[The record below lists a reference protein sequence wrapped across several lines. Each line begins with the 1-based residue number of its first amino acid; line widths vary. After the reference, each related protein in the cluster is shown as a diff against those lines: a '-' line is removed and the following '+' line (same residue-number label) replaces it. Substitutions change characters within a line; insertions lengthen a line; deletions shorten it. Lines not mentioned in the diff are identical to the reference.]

1 VKIPN
6 KERNAYITL
15 AKSKNK
21 KIFVSTLFFLVFSV
35 SYACSRGNDG
45 KLFLGLAIHLLFCFG
60 IIFKSIQARLGIKE
74 IAFYSLLYL
83 VSAFVG
89 VWVGSELDEMA
100 GMLFVFFPSF
110 SILYFITAS
119 TINYFR
125 GKA

>member
-1 VKIPN
+1 MVN
-6 KERNAYITL
+6 KMILVGT
-15 AKSKNK
+15 
-21 KIFVSTLFFLVFSV
+21 LVFFVFIV

-45 KLFLGLAIHLLFCFG
+45 KLFLGLAIHLLLCIG

-89 VWVGSELDEMA
+89 VLVGSKLDEMA
-100 GMLFVFFPSF
+100 GILFVFFPSF
-110 SILYFITAS
+110 SILYFIAAS